1 MNKLY
6 GITNDNLIVV
16 IESICHCTNCVKRG
30 MYEAE
35 LNLLDGSYYSTLR
48 LDELKDFLKFV
59 SPNYKTVSN
68 YFKEIILEKIE
79 RYRFILMSNWRNT
92 PTTVRHAF
100 QDLLNE
106 NLKLEKALDK
116 ACEELNE
123 LCKQTKCKDCHF
135 VKEQANCFNDCPVS
149 GNLDKSIWK
158 EWCMKDVD

>member
-1 MNKLY
+1 MGKIYRLY

-16 IESICHCTNCVKRG
+16 IESICHCPECVKRG

-35 LNLLDGSYYSTLR
+35 LNLLDGTYYSTLR

-68 YFKEIILEKIE
+68 YFKEITLEKIE

-92 PTTVRHAF
+92 PPTVRHAF

-106 NLKLEKALDK
+106 NLKLEMALDK
-116 ACEELNE
+116 ACEELAY
-123 LCKQTKCKDCHF
+123 KD
-135 VKEQANCFNDCPVS
+135 NC
-149 GNLDKSIWK
+149 LIMSIEEWK